1 MKAFYSM
8 YLFIYFVLIYV
19 DQKYHSS
26 ISFSIKKKMYQNGK
40 SFKIVLQPE
49 YRVMSNSLIELLGM
63 REPSADDNLL

>member
-1 MKAFYSM
+1 MFRIDLCRPEVSFINIIL
-8 YLFIYFVLIYV
+8 YL
-19 DQKYHSS
+19 
-26 ISFSIKKKMYQNGK
+26 KKMYQNGK